1 MEQANCWAL
10 NGLGNLFQMYLDK
23 LKAAD
28 KIPVSVQSVQSS
40 RKGASEAQQQNGLL
54 LKDTTSMHSIL

>member
-1 MEQANCWAL
+1 
-10 NGLGNLFQMYLDK
+10 
-23 LKAAD
+23 
-28 KIPVSVQSVQSS
+28 VQSVQSG